1 VLLKKLSLYL
11 LLLLIMLLVELLLL
25 IVELALLL
33 LYEEV
38 LMLLLLLKLV
48 RLLLLKILV
57 LQRAL
62 SGQVRDCGGQWSV
75 SRTWKWKKWL
85 SRAATG
91 SGGMHQVQ
99 SLASR
104 CLGRAVGRREKDGRG
119 RPILGLVAGASFTS
133 VGRPL
138 LLLPCGSGVEVF
150 KEGLHLSLRDRVI
163 LVSCTLFG
171 HLEYGVA
178 ITICDD
184 SVALVTLV
192 APQVSSIAVEVSGNL
207 HCSSRKAVPDSG
219 ITNLSS
225 GQELFDL
232 NHRVSF
238 VE

>member
-1 VLLKKLSLYL
+1 MLLKKLSLYL

-33 LYEEV
+33 LHEEV

-62 SGQVRDCGGQWSV
+62 SGHVRDCGGQWSV
-75 SRTWKWKKWL
+75 SRTRKWKEWL
-85 SRAATG
+85 SGAATG
-91 SGGMHQVQ
+91 SGGMHQVR

-104 CLGRAVGRREKDGRG
+104 CLGRAVGRREKNGRG
-119 RPILGLVAGASFTS
+119 RSILGLVAGASFTS

-163 LVSCTLFG
+163 LISCALLG

-184 SVALVTLV
+184 SVALVTLI
-192 APQVSSIAVEVSGNL
+192 AP
-207 HCSSRKAVPDSG
+207 
-219 ITNLSS
+219 
-225 GQELFDL
+225 
-232 NHRVSF
+232 
-238 VE
+238 

>member
-11 LLLLIMLLVELLLL
+11 LLLLIVLLVELLLL

-33 LYEEV
+33 LHEEV

-62 SGQVRDCGGQWSV
+62 SGHVRDCGGQWSV
-75 SRTWKWKKWL
+75 CGAWKWKEWL
-85 SRAATG
+85 GGATTS

-104 CLGRAVGRREKDGRG
+104 CLRRAVGRREEDCRG
-119 RPILGLVAGASFTS
+119 RPILGLVARASFTS

-138 LLLPCGSGVEVF
+138 LLLPCWSGVEVF
-150 KEGLHLSLRDRVI
+150 KEGLHLSLRDRVVLI
-163 LVSCTLFG
+163 SCALLG

-178 ITICDD
+178 ITVCDD
-184 SVALVTLV
+184 SVALVTLI
-192 APQVSSIAVEVSGNL
+192 AP
-207 HCSSRKAVPDSG
+207 
-219 ITNLSS
+219 
-225 GQELFDL
+225 
-232 NHRVSF
+232 
-238 VE
+238 